1 MLRVKEVRTMA
12 ENPMRMREINPD
24 QTAGIIQTGRPAGL
38 WYAKAESGWIGLE
51 ADGERCGVCVGS
63 FPEVLTWLFSKNGIG
78 GTDAPKDRNVSR
90 DPVWTASGD
99 TDPGIRIP
107 GAVIGEWREPV
118 TVIETTPRFVVNTE
132 RAAEIRAGLPQSAP
146 LTAPTEIGLRP
157 TPEREPKREPTK
169 RGGRPAGSATGRTLG
184 KQRRDE
190 RIARYVLDGM
200 GDDEIA
206 VRMGVTGSSARKYIL
221 TLRREGRFPNDKLP
235 AWRVRDFQKGEACGR
250 RHDPEKTRSV
260 IALRRAG
267 NTWSEIA
274 RRTGVSKSRVQEI
287 YRRYRD
293 KGEDEG

>member
-1 MLRVKEVRTMA
+1 MRGKEVRTMA
-12 ENPMRMREINPD
+12 ENPMRMREINAD
-24 QTAGIIQTGRPAGL
+24 QTAGIIRTGRPAGL

-63 FPEVLTWLFSKNGIG
+63 FPEVLSWLFSKNGVG

-132 RAAEIRAGLPQSAP
+132 RAAEIKAGGGPK
-146 LTAPTEIGLRP
+146 
-157 TPEREPKREPTK
+157 EREPIK

-184 KQRRDE
+184 KKRRDE

-221 TLRREGRFPNDKLP
+221 TLRREGMLPNDRLP
-235 AWRVRDFQKGEACGR
+235 AWRVRDFQRYEACGH
-250 RHDPEKTRSV
+250 RHTPEKIREV
-260 IALRRAG
+260 IDLREAG
-267 NTWSEIA
+267 NTWSEVA
-274 RRTGVSKSRVQEI
+274 RRTGISKSHAQSI
-287 YRRYRD
+287 YRRFKGRRD
-293 KGEDEG
+293 KA